1 MGSEQVKLTVF
12 AFSNLHVPL
21 DHVHDIEIGIQ
32 TQKPLVHKRARQVF
46 P

>member
-1 MGSEQVKLTVF
+1 MGSEQVKLIVF

-21 DHVHDIEIGIQ
+21 DHVHDIETDTQ
-32 TQKPLVHKRARQVF
+32 TQMSLVHKRARQVF